1 MDDRTAMFH
10 EDFTTTLS
18 IKPPQVIYP
27 QTLYG
32 SIPDPPQARYLDT
45 EHYDDVYPPAD
56 EITAFVPEPAAD
68 TFVSN
73 AFTELD
79 HDPVADTAT
88 GSINQFTAEQTA
100 AHKHLVNTLLTA
112 LGSHLEESLQQCM
125 EVCVTA
131 STKAAQAVIDS
142 QKSPDESSVL
152 QSDNTSAAPYV
163 SPPPSLGNFNQNSV
177 YDSVHRPTRIDT
189 SFHTSAGS
197 PPASQRSPPMS
208 ALLTVATQKSRK
220 KAKGRR
226 KKKEAARRAVTG
238 TTSGWETR
246 KAARDLDWDAREA
259 AREAWKLE
267 RQTRD
272 DTRSRVQQ
280 ERAEAAKAER
290 VARRAEVIA
299 RDTRSDGTNGTK
311 LHLVTKRVT
320 EGGKVLKDSAWFL

>member
-18 IKPPQVIYP
+18 IKPPQDIFP

-163 SPPPSLGNFNQNSV
+163 SPPPSLADVDQTSV
-177 YDSVHRPTRIDT
+177 YDSVHGPKRFDT
-189 SFHTSAGS
+189 SFHTSAVS
-197 PPASQRSPPMS
+197 PPASKLSSSQLRNARM
-208 ALLTVATQKSRK
+208 
-220 KAKGRR
+220 
-226 KKKEAARRAVTG
+226 ARRRAKRQLRHEKKTAAWRAKAQPP
-238 TTSGWETR
+238 TDFRATADSETR
-246 KAARDLDWDAREA
+246 HAAWKTD
-259 AREAWKLE
+259 REAWRLEKL
-267 RQTRD
+267 TRD
-272 DTRSRVQQ
+272 AARFLNREKHEQDWKAKNDTL
-280 ERAEAAKAER
+280 
-290 VARRAEVIA
+290 
-299 RDTRSDGTNGTK
+299 SDAP
-311 LHLVTKRVT
+311 LHLVTNRVT
-320 EGGKVLKDSAWFL
+320 MNGHVLRDSVESF